1 MSVAPSQIT
10 CTGCDFQG
18 SLRYRPMLLVYRLP
32 DGSELEAGR
41 TFGWCE
47 CCNDIRDIEALM
59 DSQQIRAELEAARKQ
74 ARSPS
79 RFILSV
85 VDRVLG
91 GGTDE
96 LKKEIENL
104 EKRLRLAELRHSG
117 PRCLTC
123 GNDDT
128 KPLSFDDNRLSLNL
142 THECGGR
149 FRREEDDPD
158 AVRFSYRLETIFLDE
173 EGRQIDP

>member
-1 MSVAPSQIT
+1 
-10 CTGCDFQG
+10 
-18 SLRYRPMLLVYRLP
+18 MLLVYRLP